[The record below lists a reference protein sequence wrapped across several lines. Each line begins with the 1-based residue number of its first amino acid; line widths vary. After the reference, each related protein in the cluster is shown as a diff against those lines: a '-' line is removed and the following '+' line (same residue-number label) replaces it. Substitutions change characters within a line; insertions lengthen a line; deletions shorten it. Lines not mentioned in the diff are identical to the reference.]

1 MPQRMCATSSAR
13 PQCTTTFPSTGTVS
27 SSGCT
32 LGTTARRTSATSS
45 SPSSCRYVGYIQTPT
60 DQCQVFHF
68 AFEATIFTLSIL
80 VSSVFFFFFLGAAA
94 GACTPGIRPK
104 GQRQEW
110 RHLLHGLQ
118 WHYGHHQTPHAHTVC
133 GGEPC
138 LSECFCVRGALTDRI
153 ICRHR
158 EYSDDGPK
166 IIFIA
171 GSSVVSVRTRL
182 WHLPLFGGANC

>member
-1 MPQRMCATSSAR
+1 MTCIITHALLQSNLSFLSYVTDEALCYVICQEVWSLILLDKIIFVFVPQRMCATSSAR

-118 WHYGHHQTPHAHTVC
+118 
-133 GGEPC
+133 
-138 LSECFCVRGALTDRI
+138 
-153 ICRHR
+153 
-158 EYSDDGPK
+158 
-166 IIFIA
+166 
-171 GSSVVSVRTRL
+171 
-182 WHLPLFGGANC
+182 